1 MRVIPETHPVH
12 EIKYLRFYYYHWIN
26 ISAGRILVPGE
37 IIELVL
43 SDSALIIPLIKQLEK
58 KKQ

>member
-37 IIELVL
+37 IIELVV
-43 SDSALIIPLIKQLEK
+43 SASALM
-58 KKQ
+58 